1 MKMNINLL
9 DKMDKMTRK
18 FLLGEEKEMPTI
30 RNCVDNVGEFLN
42 KMKPKSMRE
51 DEQINT
57 AKEHLSEIKKLARRL
72 EGQVLQLE
80 EQIELLEE
88 GRK

>member
-1 MKMNINLL
+1 MNINLL
-9 DKMDKMTRK
+9 DKMTRK
-18 FLLGEEKEMPTI
+18 FLLGEEKEAPTI
-30 RNCVDNVGEFLN
+30 RSCAENLSEFLN
-42 KMKPKSMRE
+42 KMKPQSMRE
-51 DEQINT
+51 SEQINT

-88 GRK
+88 GKK

>member
-9 DKMDKMTRK
+9 DKMTRK

-30 RNCVDNVGEFLN
+30 RSCVDNLNEFLN

-51 DEQINT
+51 NEQINT
-57 AKEHLSEIKKLARRL
+57 AKEHLSEIKKLTRRL

-88 GRK
+88 GKK

>member
-1 MKMNINLL
+1 
-9 DKMDKMTRK
+9 MTRK
-18 FLLGEEKEMPTI
+18 FLLEEEKEAPTI
-30 RNCVDNVGEFLN
+30 RNCVDSVGEFLN

-51 DEQINT
+51 SEQINT
-57 AKEHLSEIKKLARRL
+57 AKEHLSEIKKLARKL

-88 GRK
+88 GKK

>member
-1 MKMNINLL
+1 MNINLL
-9 DKMDKMTRK
+9 DKMTRK

-30 RNCVDNVGEFLN
+30 RSCADSIQELLN
-42 KMKPKSMRE
+42 KMKPQSMRE
-51 DEQINT
+51 SKQINT
-57 AKEHLSEIKKLARRL
+57 AKERLSEIKKLARKL

-88 GRK
+88 GKK

>member
-9 DKMDKMTRK
+9 DKMTRK
-18 FLLGEEKEMPTI
+18 FLLEEEKEAPTI

-51 DEQINT
+51 SEQINT
-57 AKEHLSEIKKLARRL
+57 AKERLSEIKKLARRL
-72 EGQVLQLE
+72 E

-88 GRK
+88 GKK